1 LSYGDKKLSEI
12 KHRMQELNA
21 MEQDMKT
28 VRKRLID
35 RLAKLEKGGNHV

>member
-1 LSYGDKKLSEI
+1 
-12 KHRMQELNA
+12 MQELNA

-35 RLAKLEKGGNHV
+35 RLAELEKGGNHV